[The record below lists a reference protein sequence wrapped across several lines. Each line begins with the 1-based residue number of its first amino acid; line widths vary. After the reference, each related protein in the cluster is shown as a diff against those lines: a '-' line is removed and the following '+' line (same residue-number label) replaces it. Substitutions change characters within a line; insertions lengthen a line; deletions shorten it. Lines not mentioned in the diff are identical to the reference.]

1 MWDTFTVSLFGG
13 FVKWWVYPTTM
24 VVFLLKMIILGCEMG
39 VPPSKETPIW
49 LEALSVVDEVEILVE
64 HLLGRIIVRRNCLP
78 SWFRGGS
85 WIARI
90 LSS

>member
-1 MWDTFTVSLFGG
+1 
-13 FVKWWVYPTTM
+13 M
-24 VVFLLKMIILGCEMG
+24 VVPNNHGRFPTKNDQHLGCEMG
-39 VPPSKETPIW
+39 VPPCKETPIW
-49 LEALSVVDEVEILVE
+49 LEALSVIDEVEILVE
-64 HLLGRIIVRRNCLP
+64 HLLGRIIVHQNCLP